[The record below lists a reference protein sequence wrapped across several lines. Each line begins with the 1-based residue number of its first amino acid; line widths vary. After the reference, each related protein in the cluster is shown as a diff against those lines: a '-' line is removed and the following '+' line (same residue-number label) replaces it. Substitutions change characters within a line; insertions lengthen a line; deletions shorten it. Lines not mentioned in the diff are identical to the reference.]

1 VLSRI
6 VIGVV
11 IGVVGAAGAVL
22 IGMPGTAWADP
33 DPAPAPPNV
42 NAFPPISPMDYS
54 VMDGAWYAFATPDG
68 LTCVLDRKNGGYGC
82 SGPIPAAPG
91 GATMVSG
98 GAVGAPGFANTAA
111 PVFAVAGP
119 VKPLPP
125 NSRLSF
131 RQVSCGI
138 DGAGTTLCMNSRDQT
153 GFVLSPAGS
162 YILGSTPPLLDRPR
176 A

>member
-6 VIGVV
+6 L
-11 IGVVGAAGAVL
+11 IGVVGAAGAAV
-22 IGMPGTAWADP
+22 IGTPAAAWADP
-33 DPAPAPPNV
+33 EPAPAPPNV
-42 NAFPPISPMDYS
+42 YAYAPISPVDYS

-68 LTCVLDRKNGGYGC
+68 LTCVLDRKTGGYGC
-82 SGPIPAAPG
+82 SGPIPAAPN

-98 GAVGAPGFANTAA
+98 AAVGAAGFANTAA

-119 VKPLPP
+119 VKQLPP
-125 NSRLSF
+125 NTRISF
-131 RQVSCGI
+131 RQISCGI
-138 DGAGTTLCMNSRDQT
+138 DGAGTTSCVNSRDQT

-162 YILGSTPPLLDRPR
+162 YILGETSPLLDRPK